1 MASNSSWSF
10 SGSESLSKLV
20 IILLVGLMVITEGC
34 ARQDVSHILQRGA
47 ASAPSATRLLAV
59 YEPWFGSAD
68 HRDVGYSTQDPQVL
82 RRQIDEARNMG
93 ISAFVVDWY
102 GDRRPFL
109 DKSFALLQEVAAQKQ
124 FLVSL
129 MYDETEDNN
138 GEATDDAIA
147 AFDYAYNQY
156 IGPEAPHRGSYL
168 LYNGRPVIF
177 IFPKRGRTD
186 WNKVR
191 AHVNTWPQ
199 PPILLYKDD
208 PSAEFPDA
216 FDGAYPWIH
225 PGAKGWTAD
234 GSDWGKD
241 YLQHFYQNMKDKY
254 PNKIAVGAAWPGF
267 DDRHAPWG
275 LNRYMDARCGLT
287 FQQSMQLFHASYQ
300 PEEPPPFLLIE
311 TWNDYEEGTAVERL
325 NFTDCKRST

>member
-47 ASAPSATRLLAV
+47 AAPSATRLLAV

-109 DKSFALLQEVAAQKQ
+109 DKSFALLQQVAAEKQ